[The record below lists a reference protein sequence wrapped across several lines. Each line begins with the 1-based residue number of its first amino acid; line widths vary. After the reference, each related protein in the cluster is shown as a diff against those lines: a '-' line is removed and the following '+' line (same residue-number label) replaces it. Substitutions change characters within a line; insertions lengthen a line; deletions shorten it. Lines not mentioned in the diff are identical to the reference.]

1 MVTPQHEFAA
11 TWPRLTLRTLPSIKA
26 GVTAPAYDRAKTQI
40 GIVHFGPGAFHRGH
54 QAWYM
59 DTLLERDPRW
69 AICGAE
75 LRPPGF
81 GAALVPQDCLY
92 VVAELDTKTRFRVVG
107 SLKEYLSA
115 MDSADRIF
123 SRLTLA
129 QVKLVTLTVTE
140 KGYCLDGAGT
150 LDFHHPD
157 IIHDLEHPTTPVSAI
172 GWVTE
177 GLARRK
183 AMGLAPFIAMSCDN
197 VVGNGHKLR
206 TAVLSFAAARGDKNL
221 LTWIADEVRFPCTMV
236 DSITPAADEA
246 FKQNVAEAVGL
257 RDDAPVQRESF
268 VQWVIEDILGPEAP
282 DLASVGASLTNDVA
296 AYEQAK
302 IRLLNGAHSTLTYV
316 GLLSGHASVGE
327 AIADRRLGDFVAR
340 LMREDIAPS
349 LRVVRGLDLEAY
361 IEAILQRFR
370 NPALTH
376 RLDQIACDGSQKLP
390 YRFMGT
396 IADALTAG
404 RPISRL
410 AVPIAAWM
418 RFVAR
423 EAKERRQINDPLGTV
438 LTKIGLECIGDA
450 QADLPR
456 FLALEAVFPR
466 ELAKE
471 ERFISAV
478 GTAYDKLDTLL
489 G

>member
-1 MVTPQHEFAA
+1 MVTPQRELAA
-11 TWPRLTLRTLPSIKA
+11 TWPRLTLRSLPSIKA
-26 GVTAPAYDRAKTQI
+26 GVKAPAYDRAKTQI

-54 QAWYM
+54 QAWYL

-92 VVAELDTKTRFRVVG
+92 VIAELDTKTRFRVVG

-123 SRLTLA
+123 SRLSLA

-206 TAVLSFAAARGDKNL
+206 KAVLSFAEARGDQD
-221 LTWIADEVRFPCTMV
+221 LTNWIAGEVRFPCTMV

-282 DLASVGASLTNDVA
+282 DLASVGASLTNDVT

-302 IRLLNGAHSTLTYV
+302 IRLLNGAHSTLAYI
-316 GLLSGHASVGE
+316 GLLWGHGSVGE
-327 AIADRRLGDFVAR
+327 AVADLRLGNFVAR
-340 LMREDIAPS
+340 LMREDIVPS
-349 LRVVRGLDLEAY
+349 LRAVRGFDFEAY
-361 IEAILQRFR
+361 IAAILQRFR
-370 NPALTH
+370 NPALVH
-376 RLDQIACDGSQKLP
+376 RLIQIASDGSQKLP

-396 IADALTAG
+396 IADALAAG
-404 RPISRL
+404 RPIERL
-410 AVPIAAWM
+410 VVPVAAWM
-418 RFVAR
+418 RFVVR
-423 EAKERRQINDPLGTV
+423 EVKTGRPLNDPLAAALARVGVGCTGESR
-438 LTKIGLECIGDA
+438 I
-450 QADLPR
+450 DLPR
-456 FLALEAVFPR
+456 FLAISEVFPA
-466 ELAKE
+466 ELANELK
-471 ERFISAV
+471 FTAAL
-478 GTAYDKLDTLL
+478 GAAYDGLDTLIS
-489 G
+489 